1 MSSAPLAA
9 IAIPFV
15 LFLDAKSNRTLDVM
29 NNLDFRVA
37 EIIDKKRELDEAKKE
52 DDTSRF
58 SPEYIDAVGNEAVQS
73 QVFRLLN
80 LYEGICTGGEEGRF
94 SLDIIE
100 EMRGDALRETWK
112 DYDEYIVAHR
122 KKPGEEHLRA
132 WGVQRHCQP
141 TDPKGR
147 VGTNNRSTPR
157 TEKHM
162 QACKTAESGGTE
174 SGSRRRQM
182 TDAYPHQWPAAQPRT
197 PQHSL
202 RWSPFKTAQANGGRA
217 AMRPIPAISSMVASR
232 KRPLCWTLPM
242 VPIQPQRS
250 QSALRS

>member
-1 MSSAPLAA
+1 MRLTFDQKLNCVSIAAAVVTALAA

-37 EIIDKKRELDEAKKE
+37 EIIDKKRELDEAKKI
-52 DDTSRF
+52 DDTDRF

-80 LYEGICTGGEEGRF
+80 LYEGICIGGEEGLF

-122 KKPGEEHLRA
+122 KKPGEEHLQA
-132 WGVQRHCQP
+132 WVGCNDIVSRP
-141 TDPKGR
+141 TPKG
-147 VGTNNRSTPR
+147 
-157 TEKHM
+157 
-162 QACKTAESGGTE
+162 A
-174 SGSRRRQM
+174 
-182 TDAYPHQWPAAQPRT
+182 
-197 PQHSL
+197 
-202 RWSPFKTAQANGGRA
+202 
-217 AMRPIPAISSMVASR
+217 
-232 KRPLCWTLPM
+232 
-242 VPIQPQRS
+242 
-250 QSALRS
+250 